1 MRENEMTNDEKLKA
15 LMDSEIDG
23 FVIQYGL
30 LSNDEKRKALI
41 ESEIDSFA
49 IRYGLSDAAKRA
61 IKKIFEFDKLG
72 TDPVEIECDGYP
84 LSLTSLINL
93 MELSRIRQKDCKAI
107 CFYIPID

>member
-1 MRENEMTNDEKLKA
+1 MMSNDEKRKA

-23 FVIQYGL
+23 L
-30 LSNDEKRKALI
+30 C
-41 ESEIDSFA
+41 
-49 IRYGLSDAAKRA
+49 IRYSLSDAAKRA
-61 IKKIFEFDKLG
+61 IKKICEFDKLG

-93 MELSRIRQKDCKAI
+93 MELSRIKRKDCKAI